1 MARVGAGCFLLA
13 AVFTSLPVYLVCS
26 TAAMTMILAMIPLL
40 THMLQENYPGGE
52 RGNRFSRTVM
62 IRIVSAAL
70 FSWGAGAFLSGHIAR
85 FPWVLAAFGV
95 ALAFA
100 GSCLARCPTTP
111 VSREGGTH
119 PFRAF
124 KYLREDR
131 AFRVT
136 LLSWMLM
143 GFGNL
148 MMLPLR
154 VEYLANPR
162 YGLALSASMI
172 AMLTG
177 VIPNIARFIM
187 IGVWGRLFDRMNFF
201 AMRALLNIGFM
212 LGIAAFFTGTSMAWL
227 VAGAIVI
234 GISNAGGDI
243 AWSLWVTKLAA
254 PGRVA
259 DYMVVH
265 TFLNGLRLAVAPFV
279 AFSAVEGMAIGTLG
293 LISAGLIGLA
303 TVVLLPEMHDPL
315 MRRLKALLAGEPAD

>member
-1 MARVGAGCFLLA
+1 
-13 AVFTSLPVYLVCS
+13 
-26 TAAMTMILAMIPLL
+26 
-40 THMLQENYPGGE
+40 
-52 RGNRFSRTVM
+52 
-62 IRIVSAAL
+62 
-70 FSWGAGAFLSGHIAR
+70 SGHIAT

-111 VSREGGTH
+111 VTREGGTH

-124 KYLREDR
+124 RYLREDR

-177 VIPNIARFIM
+177 VIPNIARFFM
-187 IGVWGRLFDRMNFF
+187 IGIWGRLFDRMNFF
-201 AMRALLNIGFM
+201 GMRALLNLGFM
-212 LGIAAFFTGTSMAWL
+212 LGIAAFFTGNSMPWL

-234 GISNAGGDI
+234 GVSNAGGDI
-243 AWSLWVTKLAA
+243 AWSLWVTKLAR
-254 PGRVA
+254 PSRVA

-279 AFSAVEGMAIGTLG
+279 AFYAVEG
-293 LISAGLIGLA
+293 
-303 TVVLLPEMHDPL
+303 
-315 MRRLKALLAGEPAD
+315 